1 MNKENDR
8 MLEMRALVIT
18 PTYNEA
24 ENIRA
29 IIEKVL
35 EQDARIEMLI
45 VDDNSPDGT
54 GKIVEEI
61 METEKRVHILKRA
74 GKLGLGSAYIAGF
87 KYAIENGYDAV
98 FEMDGDFSH
107 DPKVLPV
114 MLKEIENNDVIIGSR
129 YVKGVCVLNW
139 PMKRLLLSYFAS
151 KYVKFITRMPFKDPT
166 SGFKCYRIE
175 ALKNLEL
182 DKIMS
187 DGYSFQVEV
196 KYRLWLKKFRI
207 KEIPIVFND
216 RFIGE
221 SKMSKKI
228 VYEAVWM
235 VWKLR
240 FLAILGKL

>member
-1 MNKENDR
+1 MK
-8 MLEMRALVIT
+8 ALVIT

-24 ENIRA
+24 ENIKA
-29 IIEKVL
+29 IIAKVL
-35 EQDARIEMLI
+35 EQDNQIEMLI

-54 GKIVEEI
+54 GKIVDSMLEN
-61 METEKRVHILKRA
+61 EKRLHILKRT

-87 KYAIENGYDAV
+87 KYAIENGYDVV

-107 DPKVLPV
+107 DPLVLPV
-114 MLKEIENNDVIIGSR
+114 MLREIENHDLIIGSR
-129 YVKGVCVLNW
+129 YVSGICVLNW

-166 SGFKCYRIE
+166 SGFKCYRID
-175 ALKNLEL
+175 ALKSLEL

-240 FLAILGKL
+240 ILALLGRL

>member
-1 MNKENDR
+1 MKEGNDR

-24 ENIRA
+24 ENIKA

>member
-1 MNKENDR
+1 
-8 MLEMRALVIT
+8 MRALVIT